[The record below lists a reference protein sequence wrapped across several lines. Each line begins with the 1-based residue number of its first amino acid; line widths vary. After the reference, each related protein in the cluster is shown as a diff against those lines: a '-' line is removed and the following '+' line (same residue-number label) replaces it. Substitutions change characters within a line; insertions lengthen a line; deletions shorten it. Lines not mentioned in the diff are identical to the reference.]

1 MNNPSQHKR
10 WIHRWRSDHHRTS
23 QMLLYRVWRHFID
36 DGFPRDAAALAYA
49 TLLALV
55 PLAAVVFSALSMF
68 PVFEEWALMLEQ
80 FVYQNFVPAAGDVIQ
95 EHLQRFTEHTGKLTA
110 IGSVFLV
117 VGAVLLLFTI
127 EETFNEIWHVK
138 EGRRMSQRVLSYWAV
153 LTLGPLL
160 IGASLSLTSYL
171 ISLTLS
177 SDRAVLAQ
185 AQSYALSA
193 LPFVFEV
200 LAFLILYMV
209 VPNCIVRFRDALVG
223 GIAAAILFE
232 ISKRGFAWF
241 VLNFASYQV
250 IYGALATIPIFLIWI
265 YISWLV
271 VLVGAAVVVVLGQPP
286 SRVPDS

>member
-1 MNNPSQHKR
+1 MF
-10 WIHRWRSDHHRTS
+10 
-23 QMLLYRVWRHFID
+23 LYRVWRHFID
-36 DGFPRDAAALAYA
+36 DRCQRNAAALAYT

-68 PVFEEWALMLEQ
+68 PVFEEWALTLEE
-80 FVYQNFVPAAGDVIQ
+80 FVYKNLVPAAGDVIK

-110 IGSVFLV
+110 IGAVFLV

-127 EETFNEIWHVK
+127 EETFNEIWHVQ

-160 IGASLSLTSYL
+160 IGASLSLTPYL

-177 SDRAVLAQ
+177 SNQAVLAQ
-185 AQSYALSA
+185 AQSYALAA

-223 GIAAAILFE
+223 GVVAAILFE
-232 ISKRGFAWF
+232 IVKRGFAWF

-271 VLVGAAVVVVLGQPP
+271 VLVGAAVVVVLGQRP
-286 SRVPDS
+286 SRESDTR

>member
-1 MNNPSQHKR
+1 M
-10 WIHRWRSDHHRTS
+10 HRWRFHDHPKSD
-23 QMLLYRVWRHFID
+23 MFLYRLWRHFID
-36 DGFPRDAAALAYA
+36 DGFPRNAAALAYA

-55 PLAAVVFSALSMF
+55 PLATVVFSALSMF
-68 PVFEEWALMLEQ
+68 PVFEEWASMLEE
-80 FVYQNFVPAAGDVIQ
+80 FVYKNFVPAAGDVIK

-127 EETFNEIWHVK
+127 EETLNEIWHVK
-138 EGRRMSQRVLSYWAV
+138 ERRQMSQRVLSYWAA

-177 SDRAVLAQ
+177 SDQAVVAQ
-185 AQSYALSA
+185 AQSYVLAA
-193 LPFVFEV
+193 LPFVFET
-200 LAFLILYMV
+200 LAFLILYLV
-209 VPNCIVRFRDALVG
+209 VPNCNVRFRDALIG
-223 GIAAAILFE
+223 GIVAAILFE

-241 VLNFASYQV
+241 VFNFASYQV

-286 SRVPDS
+286 SRAPHAR

>member
-1 MNNPSQHKR
+1 
-10 WIHRWRSDHHRTS
+10 
-23 QMLLYRVWRHFID
+23 MLLYRVWRHFID
-36 DGFPRDAAALAYA
+36 DAFPRNAAALAYA

-68 PVFEEWALMLEQ
+68 PVFEEWALMLEE
-80 FVYQNFVPAAGDVIQ
+80 FVYKNFVPAAGDVIQ

-177 SDRAVLAQ
+177 SDQ
-185 AQSYALSA
+185 AANGA
-193 LPFVFEV
+193 LPG
-200 LAFLILYMV
+200 LY
-209 VPNCIVRFRDALVG
+209 
-223 GIAAAILFE
+223 
-232 ISKRGFAWF
+232 
-241 VLNFASYQV
+241 
-250 IYGALATIPIFLIWI
+250 
-265 YISWLV
+265 
-271 VLVGAAVVVVLGQPP
+271 
-286 SRVPDS
+286 